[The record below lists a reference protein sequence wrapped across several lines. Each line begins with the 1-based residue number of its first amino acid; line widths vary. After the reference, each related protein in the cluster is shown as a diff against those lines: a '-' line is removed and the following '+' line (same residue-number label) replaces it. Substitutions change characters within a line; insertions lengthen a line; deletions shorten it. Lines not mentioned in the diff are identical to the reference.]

1 HAFRAAGDGRHVFVS
16 NRVANTIS
24 KIDYVGFKA
33 VDSFPAPAGPDCM
46 DVSADGSL
54 IMVGSR
60 WAGKLTLID
69 VAKRKVVHQVKVG
82 KSPHGVWTL
91 DHARRQ

>member
-1 HAFRAAGDGRHVFVS
+1 MARS
-16 NRVANTIS
+16 S
-24 KIDYVGFKA
+24 W
-33 VDSFPAPAGPDCM
+33 
-46 DVSADGSL
+46 SA
-54 IMVGSR
+54 R

-91 DHARRQ
+91 GHARRQ